1 MIAGAYAFVRNGRR
15 EPVILGDYVSPT
27 KCKVTFADGS
37 IDFVDTWLIEFSPLA
52 RQQFHRAEVAYEIGY
67 AVA

>member
-27 KCKVTFADGS
+27 KLSTSS
-37 IDFVDTWLIEFSPLA
+37 I
-52 RQQFHRAEVAYEIGY
+52 HG
-67 AVA
+67 